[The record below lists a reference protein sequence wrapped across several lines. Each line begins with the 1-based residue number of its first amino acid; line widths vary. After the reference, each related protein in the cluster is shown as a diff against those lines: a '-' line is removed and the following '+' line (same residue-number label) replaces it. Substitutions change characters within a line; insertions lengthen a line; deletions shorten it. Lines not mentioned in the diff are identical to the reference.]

1 MVQTGRALAVWSRG
15 RAQMARK
22 ALAAITKCVQRCAH
36 GCERRRLLEC
46 GLSRAG
52 VMNESATAQGSQRA
66 RNELLCEVY
75 K

>member
-1 MVQTGRALAVWSRG
+1 
-15 RAQMARK
+15 MARK
-22 ALAAITKCVQRCAH
+22 ALGCNNYVFAAMRAQMWTPPRD
-36 GCERRRLLEC
+36 EC